1 MDEFMESTSGGP
13 KLPALKFAKVG
24 DTHTGVVTEVTKLQD
39 KDPAGNVKTY
49 DNGDPRWVFV
59 FTLDTPTGASNLW
72 VRGQMVKAI
81 REAAEKHPSK
91 RLSVPPSASATQAT
105 EKRNRLHLTH
115 PSSTPPKSNQ
125 QRTTPRRKCGE
136 PHRPTLCWGVDAGRS
151 LACPA

>member
-13 KLPALKFAKVG
+13 KLPALKFVKVG

-81 REAAEKHPSK
+81 REAAEKASVK
-91 RLSVPPSASATQAT
+91 TLVGSTLSVRYTGDGEKKSAAFNAPKLYAAKVEPAKNDASA
-105 EKRNRLHLTH
+105 EM
-115 PSSTPPKSNQ
+115 
-125 QRTTPRRKCGE
+125 
-136 PHRPTLCWGVDAGRS
+136 W
-151 LACPA
+151 

>member
-24 DTHTGVVTEVTKLQD
+24 DTHTGFVTEVTKLQD

-59 FTLDTPTGASNLW
+59 FTLDTPIGASNLW

-81 REAAEKHPSK
+81 REAAEKAGVKTLVGST
-91 RLSVPPSASATQAT
+91 LSVRYTGDGEKKSAAFNAPKLYAAKVEAPKNDASA
-105 EKRNRLHLTH
+105 EM
-115 PSSTPPKSNQ
+115 
-125 QRTTPRRKCGE
+125 
-136 PHRPTLCWGVDAGRS
+136 W
-151 LACPA
+151 

>member
-13 KLPALKFAKVG
+13 KLSALKFAKVG

-81 REAAEKHPSK
+81 REAAEKASVK
-91 RLSVPPSASATQAT
+91 TLVGSTLSVRYTGDGEKKSAAFNAPKLYAAKVEPAKNDASA
-105 EKRNRLHLTH
+105 EM
-115 PSSTPPKSNQ
+115 
-125 QRTTPRRKCGE
+125 
-136 PHRPTLCWGVDAGRS
+136 W
-151 LACPA
+151 

>member
-1 MDEFMESTSGGP
+1 MSDEFMESTSGGP

-24 DTHTGVVTEVTKLQD
+24 DTHTGTITEVTKLQD

-81 REAAEKHPSK
+81 REAAEKAGVKTLVGST
-91 RLSVPPSASATQAT
+91 LSVRYTGDGEKKSAAFNAPKLYAAKVEAPKNDASA
-105 EKRNRLHLTH
+105 EM
-115 PSSTPPKSNQ
+115 
-125 QRTTPRRKCGE
+125 
-136 PHRPTLCWGVDAGRS
+136 W
-151 LACPA
+151 